1 MPSWVCIYLTLNLEC
16 VRTLLRLPNSCV
28 NYHGIQFLVRSTG
41 YLFCVLFCLRRLSLS
56 LCIGWQVQLLVT
68 ALQVPRPPEL
78 TLQEWV
84 REGSINLKQFKALL
98 NLQRCVFA
106 RKIYK
111 CTTLI
116 VRTRPQS
123 YAPFVEMSFVFAIL
137 LFVH

>member
-1 MPSWVCIYLTLNLEC
+1 MHLPDLEFRMRANSPSVTQF
-16 VRTLLRLPNSCV
+16 VRELPWHSVFSAFHWLPFLCSLLSA
-28 NYHGIQFLVRSTG
+28 SA
-41 YLFCVLFCLRRLSLS
+41 LSLS